1 MAADVDKMSEE
12 DIRAM
17 VLVPKLIERGWK
29 AISQIKTEYKITD
42 GEIKFVGKKAVRSRK
57 CQRIDIL
64 LRKDMSTHLAVIEV
78 KRNDKAV
85 GFGLQQAMD
94 YAKKINVPLA
104 YSSNGDGFVEYNFIS
119 GVQRD
124 LSLDGFPTR
133 SLINT
138 KPRSQK
144 YFATVRRLTIPECFK
159 QRSSLI

>member
-119 GVQRD
+119 TTTEKVC
-124 LSLDGFPTR
+124 SSTAPTSSFR
-133 SLINT
+133 A
-138 KPRSQK
+138 SQ
-144 YFATVRRLTIPECFK
+144 EC
-159 QRSSLI
+159 Q